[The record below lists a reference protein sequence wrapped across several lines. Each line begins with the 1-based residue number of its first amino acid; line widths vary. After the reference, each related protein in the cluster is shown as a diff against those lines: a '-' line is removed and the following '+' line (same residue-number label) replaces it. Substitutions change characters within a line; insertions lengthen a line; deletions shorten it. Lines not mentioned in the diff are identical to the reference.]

1 MTALPDPAELA
12 PSRDPAVYGRRRILT
27 PAFWAMLGL
36 SFVCVL
42 AGMAIV
48 ILAPRLLHARLA
60 PAPAAPSAAAP
71 NTPQVPFPTPGSSA
85 TLPGSAIAPAPG
97 ADIASLE
104 ARTARLESDQGRML
118 DAAGGALAAAALS
131 QAAQGPAPFATELAA
146 YQRALPGSLAAPALA
161 PLAAQG
167 APTRAAL
174 AERLADI
181 AAEITAAARTPG
193 RGASLASQ
201 LLYAISKVVTVRR
214 IDGAGGGADAAL
226 ARALRRAQE
235 GDLEGAL
242 AILDTL
248 PPAAQAPLRAWREA
262 ALRRIAID
270 KEVEA
275 LRAEALADLELA
287 RLGR

>member
-27 PAFWAMLGL
+27 PTFWAMLGL
-36 SFVCVL
+36 SLVCIL
-42 AGMAIV
+42 AGMAIAV
-48 ILAPRLLHARLA
+48 LAPRLLHAHLA
-60 PAPAAPSAAAP
+60 PSPAAPSIQS
-71 NTPQVPFPTPGSSA
+71 TPPVPFPTPGPTA
-85 TLPGSAIAPAPG
+85 TLPGSTIAPAPG
-97 ADIASLE
+97 ADIAGLE
-104 ARTARLESDQGRML
+104 ARIGRLESAQARML

-131 QAAQGPAPFATELAA
+131 QAAQGPAPFSGELAA
-146 YQRALPGSLAAPALA
+146 FQRALPGSLAAPALA

-174 AERLADI
+174 AERLSDI
-181 AAEITAAARTPG
+181 AAGIAAAARTPG
-193 RGASLASQ
+193 QRASLASQ
-201 LLYAISKVVTVRR
+201 LLYAISRVVTIRR

-226 ARALRRAQE
+226 ARALRRAQD

-248 PPAAQAPLRAWREA
+248 PPAAQTPLRAWREA

>member
-1 MTALPDPAELA
+1 
-12 PSRDPAVYGRRRILT
+12 
-27 PAFWAMLGL
+27 
-36 SFVCVL
+36 
-42 AGMAIV
+42 
-48 ILAPRLLHARLA
+48 
-60 PAPAAPSAAAP
+60 
-71 NTPQVPFPTPGSSA
+71 
-85 TLPGSAIAPAPG
+85 
-97 ADIASLE
+97 
-104 ARTARLESDQGRML
+104 ML

-131 QAAQGPAPFATELAA
+131 QAAQGPAPFGGELAA

-174 AERLADI
+174 AERLSDI
-181 AAEITAAARTPG
+181 AAGIAAAARTPG
-193 RGASLASQ
+193 QRASLASQ
-201 LLYAISKVVTVRR
+201 LLYAISRVVTIRR
-214 IDGAGGGADAAL
+214 IDGAGGGPDAAL
-226 ARALRRAQE
+226 ARALRKAQD

-248 PPAAQAPLRAWREA
+248 PPSAQAPLRAWRGA